1 MERFDTTIAA
11 PATAVGGA
19 IAIVRLSGA
28 RAYEITKIYFSG
40 ELKDR
45 YASFGLFRG
54 EDGDM
59 VDEVLCTYFA
69 APRSYTGEDCIEISC
84 HGSAWIVGEIMRLL
98 LVGGAVTAGAG
109 EFSRRAFANGKLD
122 LSQAEAVADLIVS
135 NSAASA
141 RIALQQMRGGYRVAL
156 SGLKEKLLHIT
167 SLLTLELDFSEED
180 VQFADR
186 RQLTALLCEIID
198 CCERL
203 CASFRAGN
211 ALKNG
216 VSVAIVGAPNVGKS
230 TLLNALVGEQRSIVS
245 AVAGTTRDYVEQSF
259 TIDGVCFRFIDTAG
273 IREQGEIVEEI
284 ENEGIRRSH
293 QQASVA
299 DIVLYLTAGGDDSA
313 LAYDDCLRVYSK
325 CDTYTERLPGGVY
338 ISARTG
344 EGMDHL
350 RAKLVEM
357 SGVHTVRGEQLT
369 ITNARH
375 YEALSAAA
383 ASFSLALEAMSDG
396 SEPDKICASLND
408 GLSHLSSITGE
419 ITTPEILANIFSHFC
434 IGK

>member
-1 MERFDTTIAA
+1 MEKFDTTIAA
-11 PATAVGGA
+11 PATAMGGA
-19 IAIVRLSGA
+19 IAIVRLSGE
-28 RAYEITKIYFSG
+28 RAMQIVQRYFSATMR
-40 ELKDR
+40 DR
-45 YASFGLFRG
+45 YSSFGVFRDEQG
-54 EDGDM
+54 EV
-59 VDEVLCTYFA
+59 VDEVLCTYFV
-69 APRSYTGEDCIEISC
+69 APHSYTGEDCIEISC
-84 HGSAWIVGEIMRLL
+84 HGSTWIAGEIMRLL
-98 LVGGAVTAGAG
+98 LAGGAVTAGAG

-122 LSQAEAVADLIVS
+122 LSQVEAVADLIAS

-141 RIALQQMRGGYRVAL
+141 RIALQQMRGGYRIAL

-186 RQLTALLCEIID
+186 GQLTALLGEIID

-203 CASFRAGN
+203 CASFSAGN

-273 IREQGEIVEEI
+273 IREHGEVVEEI

-293 QQASVA
+293 QQASAA
-299 DIVLYLTAGGDDSA
+299 DIVLCLTAGGDDSA
-313 LAYDDCLRVYSK
+313 LAYDDCLKVYSK
-325 CDTYTERLPGGVY
+325 CDTYTERSATGLY

-344 EGMDHL
+344 EGMDFL
-350 RAKLVEM
+350 RSRLVEM
-357 SGVHTVRGEQLT
+357 SGVHTIRGEQLT

-375 YEALSAAA
+375 YEALRAAA
-383 ASFSLALEAMSDG
+383 SSFSLALGSMADG
-396 SEPDKICASLND
+396 SESDKICASLND
-408 GLSHLSSITGE
+408 GLSHIASITGE